1 MTGIVLAGGE
11 SRRMGRDKAF
21 LTINGRPMI
30 ECVISVLREVTE
42 HIIVVT
48 NTPEAYAGHDVEITT
63 DAFGQRGSIV
73 GVYSGLLRSRDEYN
87 IVVACDMP
95 FLNSGLIRYMSGLAT
110 AEYDVVLPKIGEFVE
125 PLHAVYGRGLLPVFE
140 ERIRNGHKR
149 IMSAF
154 TGRRVRYVTEKEVDR
169 FDPGRRSFV
178 NLNTVKEYE
187 EVTCSDLECRN

>member
-21 LTINGRPMI
+21 LAINGRPMI
-30 ECVISVLREVTE
+30 ERVIGVLRQVTQ

-48 NTPEAYAGHDVEITT
+48 NTPEAYAGCDVEITV

-95 FLNSGLIRYMSGLAT
+95 FLNSGLIRYMSGLAA
-110 AEYDVVLPKIGEFVE
+110 AEYEVVLPKIGEFVE
-125 PLHAVYGRGLLPVFE
+125 PLHAVYARALLPVFE
-140 ERIRNGHKR
+140 NHIKNGNKRIRS
-149 IMSAF
+149 IF
-154 TGRRVRYVTEKEVDR
+154 TGRRVRYVTEEEVAR

-187 EVTCSDLECRN
+187 EAACSEWEQQS